1 MQSLGPLLASGRD
14 SDIFEYGPGLVLRR
28 SREGHSMAQEARTMS
43 FLHDRGYPVPAVD
56 ELSDD
61 GFDLV
66 MERIE
71 GVSMVEAIGRAP
83 WTVRRQAATLAD
95 LHLRLHEIDAPDFLP
110 AAPAGSGNK
119 VIHLDLHPL
128 NVLVGPKGP
137 FVIDWPN
144 ARRGDPDIDVGLA
157 WVLMAAG
164 QVPGNRLKAKL
175 LALGRTL
182 LVGGFLSHFDRDEV
196 AGHLRPI
203 VEVKVKD
210 PHMSETEIAGMWKV
224 VEQAEAARR

>member
-1 MQSLGPLLASGRD
+1 
-14 SDIFEYGPGLVLRR
+14 
-28 SREGHSMAQEARTMS
+28 MAQEARTMS
-43 FLHDRGYPVPAVD
+43 FLHEQGYPVPAVD

-61 GFDLV
+61 GLDLT

-83 WTVRRQAATLAD
+83 WTVRRQAATLAH
-95 LHLRLHEIDAPDFLP
+95 LHLRLHEIEAPDFLP
-110 AAPAGSGNK
+110 AAPLGNGNK

-128 NVLVGPKGP
+128 NVMVGPKGP

-164 QVPGNRLKAKL
+164 QIPGNRVKAKL
-175 LALGRTL
+175 LAFGRTL
-182 LVGGFLSHFDRDEV
+182 LVGGFLSHFDRNVV
-196 AGHLRPI
+196 AGHLRRI
-203 VEVKVKD
+203 VEVKVED
-210 PHMSETEIAGMWKV
+210 PHMSVTEIAGMWKV